1 MSIDGEKSK
10 LRVQAKLSR
19 AKAHEAL
26 ANEGAAAIAA
36 TGLSFLAPATNLIV
50 SGYAALP
57 GELDAGRLLTRL
69 YDEGFTLALPV
80 TIGRGKPLTFRVW
93 RPGDIMGTGFQGIAE
108 PLPSAPEAAPDIVLL
123 PLLAYDDA
131 GYRLGYGGGHYDRSL
146 AKLRAHKSVIAVGLA
161 YDEQKVDAVP
171 HDRYDQRLDWMLTP
185 SGARAFKE
193 S

>member
-1 MSIDGEKSK
+1 MSIDGEKLK

-19 AKAHEAL
+19 AKAHNAL
-26 ANEGAAAIAA
+26 ANEGAAAISA
-36 TGLSFLAPATNLIV
+36 TGLSFLTPATNLIV
-50 SGYAALP
+50 SGYAAMP
-57 GELDAGRLLTRL
+57 GELDAGPLLARLHE
-69 YDEGFTLALPV
+69 EGFDLALPV
-80 TIGRGKPLTFRVW
+80 TIGRGKPLVFRIW
-93 RPGDIMGTGFQGIAE
+93 RPGDAMGAGFQGIAE

-123 PLLAYDDA
+123 PLLAFDDA

-146 AKLRAHKSVIAVGLA
+146 AKLRAQQRVIAVGLA

-171 HDRYDQRLDWMLTP
+171 HDRYDQRLDWILTP